1 MPEVS
6 VRAQTREVPVFFPVR
21 DEHLFGVLT
30 VPEGPPRGTGA
41 VLLVGGSF
49 IPGTNI
55 NRLSVRLAR
64 ALAARGFHALRFDY
78 LGVGESTGHI
88 DAYRL
93 NAPFISDLDGAV
105 GVLRRVGLRRM
116 VFIGTCF
123 GARTLLATADRVP
136 ELVAAVLMST
146 PVQDL
151 AMDDAVPLKVAR
163 ERSVGELMRLAVR
176 PKTLRG
182 ILSRRTLEATRMRRI
197 YTRTA
202 GLKAR
207 SILARLVGRR
217 SANGD
222 VEQGDAISPH
232 FVASFR
238 STVERGIP
246 LLFLYGQ
253 DEASYEEFS
262 AARRQSLR
270 PVFERAR
277 APLDVEALDGVLHG
291 FSTLTVQ
298 RAALERT
305 VAWLD
310 RIIPAE

>member
-1 MPEVS
+1 MLEVS
-6 VRAQTREVPVFFPVR
+6 VRPQTREVPVLLSAR

-30 VPEGPPRGTGA
+30 VPDGPPRGTGV

-78 LGVGESTGHI
+78 HGVGESTGHI

-93 NAPFISDLDGAV
+93 NAPFISDLEGAV
-105 GVLRRVGLRRM
+105 GVMRRVGLRRL

-123 GARTLLATADRVP
+123 GARTVLAAADRIP

-151 AMDDAVPLKVAR
+151 AMDDAVPLKVSR
-163 ERSVGELMRLAVR
+163 EKTVGELMRLAVR
-176 PKTLRG
+176 PQTLRG
-182 ILSRRTLEATRMRRI
+182 IFSRRTPEAARMRRV
-197 YTRTA
+197 YARTA

-207 SILARLVGRR
+207 SVLAHLMGRGG
-217 SANGD
+217 ANGAP
-222 VEQGDAISPH
+222 ERGEAISPH

-238 STVERGIP
+238 STVELGIP
-246 LLFLYGQ
+246 LLFLYGR

-262 AARRQSLR
+262 QAQQQSLR

-291 FSTLTVQ
+291 FSTLAVQ

-305 VAWLD
+305 VEWVD
-310 RIIPAE
+310 RIISAG